1 MSNYTQIIDN
11 LNAEFEQTQ
20 FNESNLESVAK
31 RCEILIKNI
40 YGDKSSYLDEF
51 KEIQFKPGKDQININ
66 DAYRQITFRKG
77 IRKLI
82 NLLKEIS
89 LDVQKNGIE
98 K

>member
-1 MSNYTQIIDN
+1 MFFGG
-11 LNAEFEQTQ
+11 E
-20 FNESNLESVAK
+20 FNESNLESIVK

-40 YGDKSSYLDEF
+40 YGDSSNYLDEF
-51 KEIQFKPGKDQININ
+51 KAIQFKPDKDKININ
-66 DAYRQITFRKG
+66 DAYRQTTFRKG

-89 LDVQKNGIE
+89 LDVQLHGVKN

>member
-1 MSNYTQIIDN
+1 MERYAQIIDH
-11 LNAEFEQTQ
+11 LNAEFEQIE
-20 FNESNLESVAK
+20 FNESNIESIVK

-40 YGDKSSYLDEF
+40 YGDSSNYLDEF
-51 KEIQFKPGKDQININ
+51 NAIEFKPGKDKININ
-66 DAYRQITFRKG
+66 DAYRQSTFRKG

-89 LDVQKNGIE
+89 LDVQLREVK